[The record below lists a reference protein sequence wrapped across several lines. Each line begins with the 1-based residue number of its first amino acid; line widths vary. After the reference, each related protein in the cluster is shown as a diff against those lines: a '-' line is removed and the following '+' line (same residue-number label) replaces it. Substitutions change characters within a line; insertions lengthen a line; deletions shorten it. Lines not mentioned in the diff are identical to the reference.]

1 MTDPDQQPKPGTK
14 RTNSLLWGA
23 VAGGVVGLLVFLGP
37 ALNMPRSDNTLLQS
51 PVSAAFVAFF
61 WGWAAGSVK
70 NWLGDRLFE
79 RSLGGGKGRRPW

>member
-14 RTNSLLWGA
+14 RTNPLLWGA
-23 VAGGVVGLLVFLGP
+23 VAGVVVGVLVFLGP
-37 ALNMPRSDNTLLQS
+37 ILNMPKSDNTLLQS
-51 PVSAAFVAFF
+51 PVSAAAAAFF

-79 RSLGGGKGRRPW
+79 RSLGGKGPRRR